1 MDTSTIIAQIQAF
14 PTTLAQWS
22 SSPAFYAQCGLILA
36 AVILAYG
43 LSRMIR
49 SGTSTLIN
57 DVAADAVALRRA
69 FLGHA
74 TALAFPVLAV
84 LLLGIAADVSMNLVG
99 QSWAVRIAQGL
110 AALWLL
116 HRIISRFVVQRY
128 LRLLIRLT
136 AIPVAIL
143 YVFGWLEPTIAYL
156 ETIDVNIGNI
166 RFSAYSFLRVVIF
179 GSLLFWL
186 GRVSNSAGQSV
197 IRSQEDLDVGTRE
210 LFAKLFEVVLYMV
223 IFILLL
229 QVMGINLTTLA
240 VFGGALGVGLGFG
253 LQAIASNFISGI
265 ILLLDRSL
273 KVGDHIELE
282 SGQSGNILSMNM
294 RSTALETYDGKVVVV
309 PNETFITG
317 AFTNWTHNNEKQ
329 RYSIEFQVSYNTDLE
344 FLFQLLRKV
353 VASHPQVISGE
364 EVPLAERP
372 DAEIAGFGDS
382 GIDILVEFWMFG
394 IDDGVNRVGGD
405 LNLMI
410 WQALREHNIE
420 IPFPQREVKIL
431 GDA

>member
-1 MDTSTIIAQIQAF
+1 
-14 PTTLAQWS
+14 
-22 SSPAFYAQCGLILA
+22 
-36 AVILAYG
+36 
-43 LSRMIR
+43 
-49 SGTSTLIN
+49 
-57 DVAADAVALRRA
+57 
-69 FLGHA
+69 
-74 TALAFPVLAV
+74 
-84 LLLGIAADVSMNLVG
+84 
-99 QSWAVRIAQGL
+99 
-110 AALWLL
+110 
-116 HRIISRFVVQRY
+116 
-128 LRLLIRLT
+128 
-136 AIPVAIL
+136 
-143 YVFGWLEPTIAYL
+143 
-156 ETIDVNIGNI
+156 
-166 RFSAYSFLRVVIF
+166 
-179 GSLLFWL
+179 
-186 GRVSNSAGQSV
+186 
-197 IRSQEDLDVGTRE
+197 
-210 LFAKLFEVVLYMV
+210 
-223 IFILLL
+223 
-229 QVMGINLTTLA
+229 
-240 VFGGALGVGLGFG
+240 
-253 LQAIASNFISGI
+253 
-265 ILLLDRSL
+265 
-273 KVGDHIELE
+273 VGDHIELE